1 MDDTIIQSLEGLFYK
16 KIMLYNELLDCFK
29 KERESLLNIDVDNL
43 WNVSKEKEVICSKI
57 QSIRQEIISAI
68 NPGTDQKT
76 FIPNQILDLIPRE
89 NRAKFQKLY
98 LTTKRLKTEIEALRR
113 ENMTFIDDS
122 LHFLDEMIS
131 VITGETK
138 SKIMYNEK
146 CHLSKPSTNST
157 NILLSREA

>member
-1 MDDTIIQSLEGLFYK
+1 
-16 KIMLYNELLDCFK
+16 
-29 KERESLLNIDVDNL
+29 
-43 WNVSKEKEVICSKI
+43 VICSKI
-57 QSIRQEIISAI
+57 KSIRQEIISAI
-68 NPGTDQKT
+68 NPGVDQKT

-98 LTTKRLKTEIEALRR
+98 LTLRGLKAEIEALRK
-113 ENMTFIDDS
+113 ENMIIIDDS
-122 LHFLDEMIS
+122 LHFFDEMIS

>member
-1 MDDTIIQSLEGLFYK
+1 M
-16 KIMLYNELLDCFK
+16 
-29 KERESLLNIDVDNL
+29 LNIDVDNL

-57 QSIRQEIISAI
+57 QSIRQEIISTI